1 MSKHPKLNL
10 TRLRDIGWEHWD
22 PIGLAGVDG
31 DVADEYDSYLLT
43 AASMIRNGESDD
55 AVIGYL
61 LRAETETI
69 GIETREDAPSRAKA
83 TVEAIRADK
92 QLWSDR

>member
-1 MSKHPKLNL
+1 MSKHSKVNL

-22 PIGLAGVDG
+22 PIGLVGIDG
-31 DVADEYDSYLLT
+31 DIADEYDSYLLK
-43 AASMIRNGESDD
+43 AASMIRSGEPDD

-61 LRAETETI
+61 LRTETETI
-69 GIETREDAPSRAKA
+69 GIDTREDAPSRAKA

-92 QLWSDR
+92 KLWSDR